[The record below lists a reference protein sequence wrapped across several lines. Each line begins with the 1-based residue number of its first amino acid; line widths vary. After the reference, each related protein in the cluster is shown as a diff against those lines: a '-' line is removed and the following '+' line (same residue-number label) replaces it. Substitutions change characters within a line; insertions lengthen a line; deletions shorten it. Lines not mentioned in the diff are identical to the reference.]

1 MMLTLPHHTHNE
13 TGTQMKYLVIVALFI
28 VTTGALAQN
37 SAIELL
43 RQDLKTGKV
52 ALMTANLPLTEK
64 EGEIFWPL
72 YREYDNELS
81 KLGDRRVSVLKRY
94 AQTYNNVTEMAA
106 GEMVKESFSISRD
119 RVTLLEQ
126 TYDKVAKA
134 LNVILA
140 ARFVQIENQMLTL
153 IDAKLMDEVPLV
165 KVPPK
170 PTEGNK

>member
-1 MMLTLPHHTHNE
+1 
-13 TGTQMKYLVIVALFI
+13 MKYLLIAAMFV
-28 VTTGALAQN
+28 VTTGALAQS

-81 KLGDRRVSVLKRY
+81 KLGDRRIAVLKRY
-94 AQTYNNVTEMAA
+94 AQTINNVTELAA

-165 KVPPK
+165 KVPAK
-170 PTEGNK
+170 PAGEMKK